1 MWNLLTILV
10 GLLGLANLVFTYGVT
25 RRLREISKQLSE
37 GASQDFAATPE
48 VGTPVPP
55 IAVTTV
61 DGSLVTGDDLSVGD
75 FYVGYFTPNCA
86 PCQERLPEFGRFARE
101 VGPDRVLI
109 VVGASSHDEGLR
121 FVGAHAGDARVVIE
135 EYEGPLATAFGISRT
150 PTMLM
155 LENGVVR
162 RNAAIIGQL
171 RTPVPA

>member
-1 MWNLLTILV
+1 MLNALTVFV

-25 RRLREISKQLSE
+25 RRLQEISKQLSARGE
-37 GASQDFAATPE
+37 DYPAIPE
-48 VGTPVPP
+48 IGTPVPQF
-55 IAVTTV
+55 IATTT
-61 DGSLVTGDDLSVGD
+61 DGSLMTDKDVREGD
-75 FYVGYFTPNCA
+75 FYLGYFTPNCA
-86 PCQERLPEFGRFARE
+86 PCRERLPEFASFARE

-109 VVGASSHDEGLR
+109 VIGASDRDEGLR
-121 FVGAHAGDARVVIE
+121 FAGSHGGDVRLVIE

-171 RTPVPA
+171 ETPVPA